1 MQAGRQQSTQQQCRG
16 LKINRGLLM
25 VCKMKLFELG
35 KKVLRQ
41 ALKYFN
47 CILFTRS
54 FEGCWNKVPEKD
66 PAASKVCLDNYFHN
80 NSTAT
85 TDI

>member
-16 LKINRGLLM
+16 LKINRDITAAVSLQNET
-25 VCKMKLFELG
+25 VCFG

-80 NSTAT
+80 NSNY
-85 TDI
+85 